1 MADQRITQL
10 QPLTEAE
17 VAATDVLP
25 IVDISASENKKV
37 TAKDLF
43 EAGAALADN
52 SSIDIAKIN
61 QASATKLGTTS
72 IAAGAITAAKLA
84 ADSAIVYDSVEPVA
98 NNFRGRGFVNS
109 ADKNLKVYDGAA
121 YQQIV
126 LPTAGLVDNAV
137 TTIKII
143 DGAITTAKI
152 DPAGLTTAAIGDL
165 AITGAKLAN
174 STITSGK
181 FAASAVN
188 STAIEDLAV
197 TSAKIADS
205 AVITQKINAGAV
217 TGVKLAANSAT
228 VIAATPPAGNGSFTG
243 QQWFNTA
250 NGVAHAWDGSQWL
263 LQEGVQS
270 IVFSDTTPL
279 SFSSAVVA
287 GVATITSQMEQQ
299 AATHVLAGPTAGAN
313 AVPTF
318 RALVGTDLPIATSVD
333 VGVSRPGTGLTID
346 GNGVLNH
353 TNSVAPG
360 TYPKVTVDGQGHV
373 TAGTT
378 LVAADIPELAA
389 EKITSGTL
397 STALIGTKSL
407 AGVKFADASTTLFGG
422 AGSTSGVVTF
432 PTAEFKGQQFFDEI
446 NGDLYLW
453 SGSAWLPITVT
464 AGELIY
470 GGTYNASTNLV
481 ASVTGAGTSLGLTVG
496 SALPNP
502 SAANKSLYVV
512 VSVNGTGTTPAPNGI
527 ALQAPDILVSN
538 GTGANWQLVDVSTT
552 VTSVST
558 PTATDVTFTPTGS
571 IAASNVQAAIAE
583 LDTEKL
589 ALAGGTITGILEIG
603 ATGSLVFEGSSADT
617 NETTLAVANP
627 TADRTITLPNQ
638 SGNVLVSGN
647 ASIVNADISAS
658 AAIADTKL
666 ATISTANK
674 VDLSAVSISGASGI
688 DGFLVDSD
696 LFPVADISTGT
707 NGRVSLLTLRQ
718 KAYAGVMGDITI
730 NSSGVAAISGGS
742 IVDADINSFAG
753 ILVSK
758 LSVGFLPAQPRRLL
772 QINAG
777 GTTAEWTS
785 NVDIPGTLDVTGA
798 TVLDSTLVVA
808 GAITAS
814 SNVTL
819 NAQSDLRWADADS
832 SNWVAFQAPS
842 TVNANVTWTL
852 PAADGTAQQ
861 ALVTNGSG
869 TLSFANAGGAY
880 YYRLD
885 ANLALQN
892 LNTAQDVFGVGVALL
907 AGTVYE
913 FEAVIALQRPSASFA
928 THSIGFGLAEL
939 SGLTVNNAA
948 YYANGTHGT
957 TAGVVSPDTCVYT
970 STTANAAITPTISA
984 ATGALYLRTLIK
996 GTISVNAAGTLKPQV
1011 TFSSAPG
1018 STQVYSVLV
1027 GSFFKIWPIG
1037 TAGSNSSA
1045 GTWA

>member
-61 QASATKLGTTS
+61 QSSATKLGTIS
-72 IAAGAITAAKLA
+72 FAAGAVTAAKLA
-84 ADSAIVYDSVEPVA
+84 ADSAIVYDSVEPVTD
-98 NNFRGRGFVNS
+98 NFRGRGFVNS
-109 ADKNLKVYDGAA
+109 TDKNLKVYDGAA

-126 LPTAGLVDNAV
+126 LPTAGIADDAV

-152 DPAGLTTAAIGDL
+152 DPAGLTTAGIADL

-181 FAASAVN
+181 FAAGAVN
-188 STAIEDLAV
+188 TSAIEDLAV
-197 TSAKIADS
+197 SSTKIADS

-263 LQEGVQS
+263 QQAGVQS

-279 SFSSAVVA
+279 VFSSAVSSA
-287 GVATITSQMEQQ
+287 GVATITSQMEEQ
-299 AATHVLAGPTAGAN
+299 AAAHVLAGPITGAN

-318 RALVGTDLPIATSVD
+318 RALVGTDLPIATSAD
-333 VGVSRPGTGLTID
+333 VGVVKPGTGIAVD
-346 GNGVLNH
+346 GNGVLDH

-360 TYPKVTVDGQGHV
+360 TYTKVTVDAQGHV
-373 TAGTT
+373 STGTT
-378 LVAADIPELAA
+378 LVAADIPEIPA
-389 EKITSGTL
+389 EKLTSGTL
-397 STALIGTKSL
+397 STSLLGTKSI
-407 AGVKFADASTTLFGG
+407 AGVKLADASTVLFGG
-422 AGSTSGVVTF
+422 AGSTAGVVTF

-453 SGSAWLPITVT
+453 SGSAWLPITIT
-464 AGELIY
+464 TGEIVY
-470 GGTYNASTNLV
+470 AGTYNASTNTI
-481 ASVTGAGTSLGLTVG
+481 ASLTSAGTAVGLTL
-496 SALPNP
+496 SAALPAA
-502 SAANKSLYVV
+502 SATNNRYYVV
-512 VSVNGTGTTPAPNGI
+512 VSTAGTGTGNAPAV
-527 ALQAPDILVSN
+527 ALAPPDLILSN
-538 GTGANWQLVDVSTT
+538 GTSWDLIDVSNTLT
-552 VTSVST
+552 GTI
-558 PTATDVTFTPTGS
+558 TANNVGFTPYGG
-571 IAASNVQAAIAE
+571 IASSNVQAAIQE
-583 LDTEKL
+583 LQDEKL
-589 ALAGGTITGILEIG
+589 AVAGGTVTGILEIG
-603 ATGSLVFEGSSADT
+603 STGSLVFEGSTDDA

-666 ATISTANK
+666 ATIATANK
-674 VDLSAVSISGASGI
+674 VELSAVSISGASGI
-688 DGFLVDSD
+688 DGILVDSD
-696 LFPVADISTGT
+696 LFPVNDLSTGN

-718 KAYAGVMGDITI
+718 KAYLGVAGDIAI
-730 NSSGVAAISGGS
+730 SSAGIAAITAGS
-742 IVDADINSFAG
+742 ITNNDINSAAG
-753 ILVSK
+753 ISVSK
-758 LSVGFLPAQPRRLL
+758 LAFGTARQLL
-772 QINAG
+772 QTNAA
-777 GTTAEWTS
+777 GTANEWTS
-785 NVDIPGTLDVTGA
+785 NIDIPGTLDVTGA
-798 TVLDSTLVVA
+798 TILDSTLVVS

-819 NAQSDLRWADADS
+819 NAQADLRWADADS

-842 TVNANVTWTL
+842 TVSANVTWTL

-869 TLSFANAGGAY
+869 TLSFANAAGAY

-907 AGTVYE
+907 ANTVYE
-913 FEAVIALQRPSASFA
+913 FEAVIALERPSGSYS
-928 THSIGFGLAEL
+928 THTIGFGLAEVG
-939 SGLTVNNAA
+939 GLTVNNVA
-948 YYANGTHGT
+948 YYANGTHTTLAGT
-957 TAGVVSPDTCVYT
+957 TSPDACAYT
-970 STTANAAITPTISA
+970 TTTANTAITPSMSA
-984 ATGALYLRTLIK
+984 TTAALYLRTVIK
-996 GTISVNAAGTLKPQV
+996 GTISINAAGTLKPQV
-1011 TFSSAPG
+1011 TFSTAPG
-1018 STQVYSVLV
+1018 ASQVYSTRL

-1037 TAGSNSSA
+1037 AAGSNSSA

>member
-1 MADQRITQL
+1 VADQRITQL

-61 QASATKLGTTS
+61 QASTTKLGAAA
-72 IAAGAITAAKLA
+72 IAPGAVTAVKLA
-84 ADSAIVYDSVEPVA
+84 ANSTIVYNSVEPVTD
-98 NNFRGRGFVNS
+98 NFTGRGYVNS
-109 ADKNLKVYDGAA
+109 TDKNFKIYDGAI
-121 YQQIV
+121 YQQV
-126 LPTAGLVDNAV
+126 VSPSAGIANDAV
-137 TTIKII
+137 TTVKII
-143 DGAITTAKI
+143 DGAITTSKI
-152 DPAGLTTAAIGDL
+152 DPAGLTTAAFGDL

-181 FAASAVN
+181 LATGAVN
-188 STAIEDLAV
+188 SAAIEDLAIV
-197 TSAKIADS
+197 SSKIADS

-250 NGVAHAWDGSQWL
+250 NGVAHAWDGSQWV
-263 LQEGVQS
+263 QQAGVQS
-270 IVFSDTTPL
+270 IVFTDTTPL
-279 SFSSAVVA
+279 SFSSAVSSA
-287 GVATITSQMEQQ
+287 GVATITSQMEVQ
-299 AATHVLAGPTAGAN
+299 AATRVLAGPISGAD

-318 RALVGTDLPIATSVD
+318 RAIVGTDLPVATSVD
-333 VGVSRPGTGLTID
+333 VGVSKPGTGITVD

-360 TYPKVTVDGQGHV
+360 TYTKVTVDGQGHV
-373 TAGTT
+373 TTGTT
-378 LVAADIPELAA
+378 LAAADIPEIAA

-407 AGVKFADASTTLFGG
+407 SGIKFADASTTLFGG
-422 AGSTSGVVTF
+422 AGSTSNIVTF
-432 PTAEFKGQQFFDEI
+432 PTAEFKGQHFFDEI

-453 SGSAWLPITVT
+453 SGSAWRPITVT

-470 GGTYNASTNLV
+470 GGTYNATTNQV
-481 ASVTGAGTSLGLTVG
+481 ASVTGAGTSLGLTVS

-502 SAANKSLYVV
+502 SAANKNLYVV
-512 VSVNGTGTTPAPNGI
+512 VATNGTGTTPAPVGT
-527 ALQAPDILVSN
+527 LEAPDILVSN
-538 GTGANWQLVDVSTT
+538 GNETNWERVRVSTT
-552 VTSVST
+552 VTSVTT
-558 PTATDVTFTPTGS
+558 PTATQVSCTSTGS
-571 IAASNVQAAIAE
+571 IAATNVQAAIAE
-583 LDTEKL
+583 LEAEKL
-589 ALAGGTITGILEIG
+589 ALTGGTITGVLEIG
-603 ATGSLVFEGSSADT
+603 SAGSLVFEGSTEDT
-617 NETTLAVANP
+617 NETTITVANP
-627 TADRTITLPNQ
+627 TADRSIVFPNQ

-647 ASIVNADISAS
+647 ASIVNADISAT

-666 ATISTANK
+666 ATLSTANK
-674 VDLSAVSISGASGI
+674 VDLSAVSISGASGV
-688 DGFLVDSD
+688 DGVLVDSD
-696 LFPVADISTGT
+696 LFPVCDLSTGT

-718 KAYAGVMGDITI
+718 KGYTGVSGDITI

-742 IVDADINSFAG
+742 IVDADINSSAG

-758 LSVGFLPAQPRRLL
+758 LSVGFLPAVPRRLL
-772 QINAG
+772 QTNAG
-777 GTTAEWTS
+777 GTAAEWTS

-798 TVLDSTLVVA
+798 TILDSTLVVA

-819 NAQSDLRWADADS
+819 NAQADLRWADADS

-907 AGTVYE
+907 ASTVYE
-913 FEAVIALQRPSASFA
+913 FEAVIALQRPSASYA
-928 THSIGFGLAEL
+928 SHSVGFGLAEL
-939 SGLTVNNAA
+939 SGLTVNNVA
-948 YYANGTHGT
+948 YYANSTHT
-957 TAGVVSPDTCVYT
+957 STAGVTAPDTCTYT
-970 STTANAAITPTISA
+970 STTANTAVTPTIG
-984 ATGALYLRTLIK
+984 ATTSNLYLRTLIK

-1011 TFSSAPG
+1011 TFSTAPG
-1018 STQVYSVLV
+1018 SAQVYSVLL